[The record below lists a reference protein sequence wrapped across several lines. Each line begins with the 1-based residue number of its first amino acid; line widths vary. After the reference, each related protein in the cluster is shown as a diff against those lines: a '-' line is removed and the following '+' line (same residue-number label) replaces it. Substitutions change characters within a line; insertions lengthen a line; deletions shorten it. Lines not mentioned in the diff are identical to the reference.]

1 MTQKLQIRPA
11 ARGDEGLI
19 LAFVRELAQYERA
32 LDAVEATTAQ
42 LASVLFGANPRA
54 FCDIAQWDG
63 APAGFAVWFYNF
75 STWRGRH
82 GIYLEDLF
90 VKPELRGHGIGKAL
104 LVHLAKR
111 AVAEGCGRFEWA
123 VLNWNTPSIDF
134 YKSLGAEPMA
144 EWTGYRL
151 SGAAL
156 EKLAST

>member
-11 ARGDEGLI
+11 ARGDEGLV
-19 LAFVRELAQYERA
+19 LAFVRELADYERA

-54 FCDIAQWDG
+54 FCDIAEWDG
-63 APAGFAVWFYNF
+63 APAGFAMWFYNF

-90 VKPELRGHGIGKAL
+90 VKPALRGHGIGKAL

-111 AVAEGCGRFEWA
+111 AVGEGCGRFEWA

-134 YKSLGAEPMA
+134 YKSLGAEPMS

-156 EKLAST
+156 EKLASA